1 MAREI
6 GTVEITMD
14 ALAARLTADFGERLG
29 DLRVQEPDTLVARAE
44 RAGLHELAEALKA
57 HELGYETLNFI
68 TAVDHETH
76 FETVYHVYSWH
87 TNTWLELHV
96 ELPRAKPEVATVS
109 DVWPAADW
117 HEREA
122 WDMMGV
128 RFAGHPD
135 LRRILLKDD
144 FIGHPLRKDYVDR
157 AENHPHV

>member
-14 ALAARLTADFGERLG
+14 ALAERLGADFGDGLG
-29 DLRVQEPDTLVARAE
+29 DLRVQEPDTLVARVDRAALHDLAE
-44 RAGLHELAEALKA
+44 RLKG

-68 TAVDHETH
+68 AAVDHERH

-96 ELPRAKPEVATVS
+96 ELPRAKPEVATVT

-122 WDMMGV
+122 WDMMGI

-144 FIGHPLRKDYVDR
+144 FIGHPLRRDYVDR